1 MLSGYR
7 EARRPSGLFWG
18 MFWRSV
24 LGYAI
29 SGAVFGGLYG
39 CAFAGSI
46 LFFLSVPVGL
56 VGAVLGWLAARGTRM
71 RPLLGGVI
79 GALAGLTLGGLPLA
93 LAYGFALLLG
103 GALGSMYG
111 LAAGLPCGIVIPTIT
126 QAR

>member
-18 MFWRSV
+18 IFWRSV
-24 LGYAI
+24 LEYAI
-29 SGAVFGGLYG
+29 SGVVLGGV
-39 CAFAGSI
+39 AGSI